1 MCIPFLWAYFVIILH
16 FKCDSAKLFVFWT
29 LLFSESCSKRR
40 RPLADN
46 NPETYLVMLPKN
58 RLDSLVVEWWLQV
71 QEVPCSN
78 PDTWPR
84 HTIDV
89 IKWLRTQLKKE
100 NSGSFSRIK
109 IGRRALAVVE
119 GMKTPIYHEERTKS
133 NTKPPGKTYFKP
145 SWQWIYRSRSRL
157 WWRLSLASF

>member
-1 MCIPFLWAYFVIILH
+1 MCIPFLWAYFVIVLH

-71 QEVPCSN
+71 REVPCSN

-89 IKWLRTQLKKE
+89 IKWLSTQLKKE
-100 NSGSFSRIK
+100 NTGSFSRIK
-109 IGRRALAVVE
+109 IGRRALAVVA
-119 GMKTPIYHEERTKS
+119 GIKNTDLPRRTDKVEHHLD
-133 NTKPPGKTYFKP
+133 NGYIGLDLDFVDV
-145 SWQWIYRSRSRL
+145 YL
-157 WWRLSLASF
+157 